1 MLIQLLRNISKHTD
15 VLLAVGVIVILAMM
29 MVPIPTF
36 LMDLFLTLNISL
48 SLLVL
53 MLTLYV
59 TAPLELSVFP
69 GLLLVLT
76 LFRLSLNVASTRL
89 ILSQADAGKLIDAF
103 GHVVIGDNY
112 VLGFIIFTIIVIIQ
126 FVVITK
132 GAGRVAE
139 VAARFTLDAM
149 PGKQMAIDADL
160 NAGLINEEEAR
171 RRRAQISREAD
182 FYGAMD
188 GASKFV
194 RGDAVAGILIVLI
207 NIIGGF
213 AIGVLQHGMELT
225 EALQRYT
232 LLSVGDGLVTQIPA
246 LITST
251 AAGIIVTRTTSGDN
265 LGHDLNKQLM
275 GKPQAALI
283 AACML
288 IGLGLVPGLPTWPF
302 LIVGGLLGT
311 AAYTIRNSQQQQAE
325 ELATQ
330 QQQQQVKVEEK
341 PEDYLRVDP
350 LAVEIGYQVVPLVDA
365 RQGGDLI
372 ERIVQIRKAAAMDM
386 GFIVPPV
393 RVRDNIQLKPNEYVI
408 KIKDDPVARGE
419 LQPKNLLAINP
430 GSAEEHI
437 EGTPTSDPA
446 FGLPAVWIAPAQRE
460 QAELAGYNVVE
471 PVAVLA
477 THLTEVINS
486 HASELLGRQETQNLL
501 DELKKT
507 HAAVVDEIVPGIVPL
522 SKLQRVLQNLVV
534 ERVPI
539 RSLRS
544 ILECLADYSDIKD
557 LEVLTEYVRTAL
569 RRAICNS
576 LLKERPE
583 DGLAVLTVSGRVE
596 EMIKESIQMTVAGI
610 NVALPPDLASRLFH
624 SMTSLIDQMI
634 TNGQQPVVLT
644 APHVRLALRKLT
656 AANFPTLY
664 VLSYNEIAPEVEVV
678 AVGSINLSDEDPQ
691 IRGQKHAGSLAA
703 SP

>member
-1 MLIQLLRNISKHTD
+1 MLIQVLRNIARHTD
-15 VLLAVGVIVILAMM
+15 VMLAVGVITILGMM
-29 MVPIPTF
+29 IIPLPTF
-36 LMDLFLTLNISL
+36 LMDFFLTLNISL

-53 MLTLYV
+53 LLTLYV

-89 ILSQADAGKLIDAF
+89 ILSQADAGKLIEAF
-103 GHVVIGDNY
+103 GHVVIGGNY
-112 VLGFIIFTIIVIIQ
+112 VLGFIIFAIIVIIQ

-160 NAGLINEEEAR
+160 NAGLINEDEAR
-171 RRRAQISREAD
+171 RRRSQISREAD

-213 AIGVLQHGMELT
+213 AIGVLQHGMTLVES
-225 EALQRYT
+225 LQRYT

-251 AAGIIVTRTTSGDN
+251 AAGIIVTRSTSDEN

-302 LIVGGLLGT
+302 LAIGILMGGT
-311 AAYTIRNSQQQQAE
+311 AYAIRNSQRQRVE
-325 ELATQ
+325 DLATQ
-330 QQQQQVKVEEK
+330 QQQEIKVEEK
-341 PEDYLRVDP
+341 PEDYLRVDQ

-430 GSAEEHI
+430 GSADEDI
-437 EGTPTSDPA
+437 EGTPTTDPA
-446 FGLPAVWIAPAQRE
+446 FGLPAVWITPAQRE
-460 QAELAGYNVVE
+460 RAELAGFNVVE

-507 HAAVVDEIVPGIVPL
+507 HAAVVDEIVPNIVPL
-522 SKLQRVLQNLVV
+522 SKLQRVLQNLLS

-539 RSLRS
+539 RSLRG
-544 ILECLADYSDIKD
+544 ILEAMADYGDIKD
-557 LEVLTEYVRTAL
+557 IEVLTEYVRTAL
-569 RRAICNS
+569 RRAICNA
-576 LLKERPE
+576 LLKEHPE
-583 DGLAVLTVSGRVE
+583 EGLAVLTVGGRVE

-610 NVALPPDLASRLFH
+610 NVALPPDQAHRLFH
-624 SMTSLIDQMI
+624 TMSSLIDQMI
-634 TNGQQPVVLT
+634 GNGQQPVVLT
-644 APHVRLALRKLT
+644 APHIRLAYRKLT

-678 AVGSINLSDEDPQ
+678 AVGSINLTDEDPQ